1 MSTKEKGKVFI
12 MDFETILQKL
22 TGYKKVF
29 KKDGELS
36 NSGYKAYSKCIDILC
51 NFVDL
56 GILTREECDRAIR
69 EIDKILA
76 S

>member
-1 MSTKEKGKVFI
+1 

-36 NSGYKAYSKCIDILC
+36 NSGYKAYSKLIDILC
-51 NFVDL
+51 NCVDV
-56 GILTREECDRAIR
+56 GILTQDECDKAIR
-69 EIDKILA
+69 EIDIILA

>member
-1 MSTKEKGKVFI
+1 

-29 KKDGELS
+29 KKDGDLS
-36 NSGYKAYSKCIDILC
+36 NNGYKAYSKFIDILC
-51 NFVDL
+51 NCVDV
-56 GILTREECDRAIR
+56 GILTHEECDKAIR